1 MLKATFDVSCAVQ
14 IIGALDII
22 ENAKIPPL
30 CNDVLETPSKYAA
43 EFKRQIHA
51 GEVKGLT
58 FHQIDVELAFQLYHF
73 FAECAK
79 EWGDYGPCNGGLLWG
94 CMEDCIYVLLKPA
107 DKQWLDLIDT
117 HKNLLV

>member
-1 MLKATFDVSCAVQ
+1 MLKATFDVSCAAQ

-22 ENAKIPPL
+22 ENAKIPSL

-79 EWGDYGPCNGGLLWG
+79 DWGDYGPCNGGLLYA
-94 CMEDCIYVLLKPA
+94 CMEDCIYVLLARA
-107 DKQWLDLIDT
+107 DEHFLKTIET
-117 HKNLLV
+117 HKSLPV